1 MTLTFQFRAPRFHPA
16 WLVPPLVPLAQWIF
30 GGPGAPWSL
39 VVQLVLTLLI
49 SVVTLYLA
57 REDRTRNCNRW
68 SKELRLLMPPAVG
81 TLVIPAALHN
91 DLSELAVMLHCVGC
105 VWMGATVF
113 GAEFEHRTL
122 GPLLTQPISRKRIFW
137 EKLGILSV
145 LSLVVYGNTMAS
157 LERVQGSVDWDILA
171 VAPAL
176 AVSTGPLFSLLGRS
190 TLAGMVFTATAP
202 MLFLLLSAI
211 VTGSIQSG
219 MPVLSDPPTAEQLKA
234 IEPYNQALFLWGDF
248 QPWLRGLYLAAGP
261 LLGWLWF
268 RSLSW
273 QDGAAVARPPS
284 GSASSRAVLTRL
296 IRILVPGASAT
307 AHLIRKEIRLHVIPW
322 MVAALTT
329 GLWIL
334 WMIARSLAPE
344 GDLKDGLN
352 EFSPI
357 TVIGGMLGVVALV
370 TAGAGSVA
378 EERALGTLDWQVTQP
393 VTGRRQWWI
402 KSLVAVVTGLVTGLL
417 IPATLLA
424 VGFGPE
430 RWEKEGLVVEQLPA
444 MTFAMGIALTLTLS
458 LYASSIARNTMR
470 AVGLTVLMAAA
481 AVAMVFAV
489 AIPGVNW
496 VNTQAWANYQAI
508 FDFDGAPRSAWHELN
523 RIPFAGQSLQKWVT
537 RSILFSCGLVVLH
550 WAFLACANFAR
561 PNTASFQIRRQWI
574 LLSGFLTLLVVINV
588 GIFAQVWFVQ
598 QTHEKAR
605 YDEFSKRRWDLL
617 ESKLNQLAVNGSL
630 SPAVAE
636 WLELPPGSVKD
647 ALQNLAQQV
656 DAPGSRRTSRFRE
669 LNDRIEQPHWLITS
683 KLQALVP
690 NPKSPL
696 PDELRRKLDVQSV
709 SHEEAAWELL
719 RRHGPIRAIDLVFSL
734 QQPANGPL
742 QQWLGTNATSLP
754 PSLKLSPE
762 LRRRYNLPDPP
773 RR

>member
-1 MTLTFQFRAPRFHPA
+1 MTLTFQFRLPRFHPA

-57 REDRTRNCNRW
+57 REDRTRNSNRW

-91 DLSELAVMLHCVGC
+91 DLSDLAVTLHCVGC
-105 VWMGATVF
+105 IWMGATVF
-113 GAEFEHRTL
+113 GSEFEHRTL

-211 VTGSIQSG
+211 VTGSIQSS

-234 IEPYNQALFLWGDF
+234 IEPYNQALFLWRDF

-296 IRILVPGASAT
+296 IRFLVPGASAT

-334 WMIARSLAPE
+334 WMIARRLAPE

-402 KSLVAVVTGLVTGLL
+402 KSLVAAVTGLVTGLL

-430 RWEKEGLVVEQLPA
+430 RWEKEGLAIELLPTA
-444 MTFAMGIALTLTLS
+444 SFATAVGLALALS

-470 AVGLTVLMAAA
+470 AVGLTVLLGACALA
-481 AVAMVFAV
+481 LVWAVAMPGIWLLESRSQELQQSFAEG
-489 AIPGVNW
+489 ATYLGPIPAEAPPEALPEPMNPQNW
-496 VNTQAWANYQAI
+496 IAGTI
-508 FDFDGAPRSAWHELN
+508 FA
-523 RIPFAGQSLQKWVT
+523 
-537 RSILFSCGLVVLH
+537 
-550 WAFLACANFAR
+550 ACALVALQWGLLARFNFAR
-561 PNTASFQIRRQWI
+561 ASTPSHLLRRQWI
-574 LLSGFLTLLVVINV
+574 RSAGFLVLLTAIGV
-588 GIFAQVWFVQ
+588 GTFGQLFLVHQ
-598 QTHEKAR
+598 QKNLAR
-605 YDEFSKRRWDLL
+605 YETSRLHRLDDTLRR
-617 ESKLNQLAVNGSL
+617 LAVNGSL
-630 SPAVAE
+630 PAPVAE
-636 WLELPPGSVKD
+636 WLQVPRVSPEEAYRILIQRDGGRSAGSV
-647 ALQNLAQQV
+647 
-656 DAPGSRRTSRFRE
+656 GSILVGDLYLTEIRLKS
-669 LNDRIEQPHWLITS
+669 LI
-683 KLQALVP
+683 LR
-690 NPKSPL
+690 PKGPL
-696 PDELRRKLDVQSV
+696 PEGVRSELGIEAS
-709 SHEEAAWELL
+709 SPAEAALELV
-719 RRHGPIRAIDLVFSL
+719 RRLGPTLAKERLARLQYSRARPGQSAVKPGAVSP
-734 QQPANGPL
+734 QPGN
-742 QQWLGTNATSLP
+742 T
-754 PSLKLSPE
+754 LSPE
-762 LRRRYNLPDPP
+762 LRKRYNLPDPP
-773 RR
+773 RQ

>member
-1 MTLTFQFRAPRFHPA
+1 MTLTFQFRLPRFHPA
-16 WLVPPLVPLAQWIF
+16 WLLPPLVPLGQWF
-30 GGPGAPWSL
+30 LDGPDITAPL
-39 VVQLVLTLLI
+39 MFRLVLTLAI
-49 SVVTLYLA
+49 SAFALFLA
-57 REDRTRNCNRW
+57 REHRGARENRW

-81 TLVIPAALHN
+81 TLVIPAAMHN
-91 DLSELAVMLHCVGC
+91 DLSDLAVMLHCVGC
-105 VWMGATVF
+105 LWMGATVF
-113 GAEFEHRTL
+113 GSEFEHRTL

-157 LERVQGSVDWDILA
+157 LERVQGSVDWVILA

-211 VTGSIQSG
+211 VSGSIQSG

-261 LLGWLWF
+261 MLGWLWF

-284 GSASSRAVLTRL
+284 GSARSRAVLTRL

-307 AHLIRKEIRLHVIPW
+307 AHLIRKEIRLHAIPW
-322 MVAALTT
+322 MIAALTT
-329 GLWIL
+329 GLWVL
-334 WMIARSLAPE
+334 WMIARRLVPE

-352 EFSPI
+352 EFSPV

-430 RWEKEGLVVEQLPA
+430 RWEKEGLAIELLPTA
-444 MTFAMGIALTLTLS
+444 SFATAVGLALALS

-470 AVGLTVLMAAA
+470 AVGLTVLLGAATLGLVWAAA
-481 AVAMVFAV
+481 M
-489 AIPGVNW
+489 PGVYLMESGYQELHRSFADGVSFLNKLPPEASSEP
-496 VNTQAWANYQAI
+496 NRSKAQLLQWATAT
-508 FDFDGAPRSAWHELN
+508 A
-523 RIPFAGQSLQKWVT
+523 FA
-537 RSILFSCGLVVLH
+537 
-550 WAFLACANFAR
+550 ACALVGIQWAWLASSNFAR
-561 PNTASFQIRRQWI
+561 STMLSAHFRRQWI
-574 LLSGFLTLLVVINV
+574 QQAAILVLLTAVGVGAFGQLFLSQQKRELAWYERSSLVRLEETL
-588 GIFAQVWFVQ
+588 
-598 QTHEKAR
+598 
-605 YDEFSKRRWDLL
+605 SK
-617 ESKLNQLAVNGSL
+617 LAVNGSL
-630 SPAVAE
+630 PTPVAAWLQVRPSSPEEAYRTMVERDGTRAACSLGYALRE
-636 WLELPPGSVKD
+636 QVRWIESRLKSHLSSPKGTLPEEIRVTLGIAATSPEDAGFELV
-647 ALQNLAQQV
+647 
-656 DAPGSRRTSRFRE
+656 RRLGPKEARE
-669 LNDRIEQPHWLITS
+669 LVAR
-683 KLQALVP
+683 
-690 NPKSPL
+690 L
-696 PDELRRKLDVQSV
+696 PDSGVRPDPSTTKPSM
-709 SHEEAAWELL
+709 AAP
-719 RRHGPIRAIDLVFSL
+719 RPG
-734 QQPANGPL
+734 N
-742 QQWLGTNATSLP
+742 T
-754 PSLKLSPE
+754 LSPE

-773 RR
+773 RP

>member
-49 SVVTLYLA
+49 SAVTLYLA
-57 REDRTRNCNRW
+57 REDRTRNSNRW

-122 GPLLTQPISRKRIFW
+122 GPLLAQPVSRRRLFW
-137 EKLGILSV
+137 EKTAILAV
-145 LSLVVYGNTMAS
+145 LCGAAWLNTMAS
-157 LERVQGSVDWDILA
+157 LDRGQGSADWVIVA
-171 VAPAL
+171 AAPAL

-202 MLFLLLSAI
+202 MLFLLASMMVSVA
-211 VTGSIQSG
+211 IQSG
-219 MPVLSDPPTAEQLKA
+219 MPVLSAPPTAEQLKA
-234 IEPYNQALFLWGDF
+234 IEPYNRALAFWGDC
-248 QPWLRGLYLAAGP
+248 QPWLRALYLLAGP
-261 LLGWLWF
+261 WLGWLWF
-268 RSLSW
+268 RTLSW

-284 GSASSRAVLTRL
+284 GTVASRALLTRL
-296 IRILVPGASAT
+296 VRLLVPGDFAT
-307 AHLIRKEIRLHVIPW
+307 AHLIRKEIRLHAIPW
-322 MVAALTT
+322 MIAALTT

-430 RWEKEGLVVEQLPA
+430 RWEKEGLVFELLPTA
-444 MTFAMGIALTLTLS
+444 SFATAVGLALALS

-470 AVGLTVLMAAA
+470 AVGLTVLLGAATLGLVW
-481 AVAMVFAV
+481 AVAMPGVYLMESGYQELLRSYADGVSFLNNLSPEDSLEPKRSQVQILQWATATVFA
-489 AIPGVNW
+489 
-496 VNTQAWANYQAI
+496 
-508 FDFDGAPRSAWHELN
+508 
-523 RIPFAGQSLQKWVT
+523 
-537 RSILFSCGLVVLH
+537 
-550 WAFLACANFAR
+550 ACALVGIQWAWLASSNFAR
-561 PNTASFQIRRQWI
+561 SSMPSAHLRRQWI
-574 LLSGFLTLLVVINV
+574 QQAGILVLLTAVGVGVFGQLFLRQQQRELAWHERSSLGRLDETLR
-588 GIFAQVWFVQ
+588 
-598 QTHEKAR
+598 K
-605 YDEFSKRRWDLL
+605 
-617 ESKLNQLAVNGSL
+617 LAVNGSL
-630 SPAVAE
+630 PTPVAA
-636 WLELPPGSVKD
+636 WLKVRPGSPDEAYGTILERDGTRAAGKLGLVLREEVRWIEARLKSHLTTPKGMLPEEIRR
-647 ALQNLAQQV
+647 ALGIA
-656 DAPGSRRTSRFRE
+656 AT
-669 LNDRIEQPHWLITS
+669 
-683 KLQALVP
+683 
-690 NPKSPL
+690 SPL
-696 PDELRRKLDVQSV
+696 D
-709 SHEEAAWELL
+709 AAYELL
-719 RRHGPIRAIDLVFSL
+719 RRLGPTEARELVARLPDNRIRPS
-734 QQPANGPL
+734 PA
-742 QQWLGTNATSLP
+742 TTK
-754 PSLKLSPE
+754 PSMTAPRPGNTFSPE
-762 LRRRYNLPDPP
+762 LRQRYNLPDPP
-773 RR
+773 RQ